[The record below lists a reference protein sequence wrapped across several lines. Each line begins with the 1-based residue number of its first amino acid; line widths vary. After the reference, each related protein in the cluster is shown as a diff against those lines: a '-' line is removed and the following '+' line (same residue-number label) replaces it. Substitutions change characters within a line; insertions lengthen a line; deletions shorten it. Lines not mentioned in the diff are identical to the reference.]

1 MEPQPEAEQRYD
13 PVMRP
18 RLPAILLSTFA
29 ALLLNACSNGGL
41 GVARVNP
48 IESQLLAEIA
58 VERGDYRAAV
68 QEYLKVAQQV
78 NDPEFA
84 RRATEFAT
92 EYGYDGYALAAAER
106 WVRLTPEDAE
116 AHAYRGRLL
125 AQRGQLDE
133 AWSSLEIALGPGAE
147 RLDQD
152 YALLA
157 NDLAT
162 SGAARQGLALYE
174 RFNAAYPDNPG
185 ITRSL
190 GELAAQAGDFDRAVA
205 AVRQTVALRPE
216 WDDTRMWLARLLL
229 ATGDKE
235 SAFEQMAFAVEMNPG
250 LEREL
255 EFVRLLAAAGELPSA
270 QDRLERLTVR
280 FPGEPSVPLV
290 QAGLYEQA
298 GETEAAEAIYLALLA
313 RGIYR
318 NESLWNLGIIAFSRS
333 DYEGAIG
340 LFGQVNSGERLEA
353 ATVASSQAYLQ
364 LENPDA
370 ALQVLRDF
378 AEFYPQRAAAMQEPQ
393 AQILASV
400 GRFDAALEATET
412 ALEYRPWSTDV
423 WLFRG
428 GLLEETGRMDD
439 AVEAF
444 ETAYKLAP
452 NDPTTLNAYGYTLT
466 IATRKYREA
475 RRHIERALELEP
487 ENPAIMDSLGW
498 VLFKQGKTEAALPW
512 LQKAYNALPDP
523 EVAAHLGEVL
533 WQLDRRVEAAA
544 VWSAAAVEFP
554 DNAVLA
560 EVRERLS
567 N

>member
-1 MEPQPEAEQRYD
+1 
-13 PVMRP
+13 MRP
-18 RLPAILLSTFA
+18 ELYRICSSTLVVLWLA
-29 ALLLNACSNGGL
+29 ACTGGGL
-41 GVARVNP
+41 GAARINP
-48 IESQLLAEIA
+48 VESQLLAEIA
-58 VERGDYRAAV
+58 LERGDYRTAV
-68 QEYLKVAQQV
+68 QEYLTVAQQV
-78 NDPEFA
+78 KDPEFA
-84 RRATEFAT
+84 RRATELASD
-92 EYGYDGYALAAAER
+92 YGYDGYALAAAER
-106 WVRLTPEDAE
+106 WVRLTPDDPE

-125 AQRGQLDE
+125 VQRGQLDK
-133 AWSSLEIALGPGAE
+133 AWDSLEIALGPSAE

-174 RFNAAYPDNPG
+174 RFNTTYPDNPG

-190 GELAAQAGDFDRAVA
+190 GELAAQAGDFDRAVT
-205 AVRQTVALRPE
+205 AVRQTVALRPD

-229 ATGDKE
+229 ATGDKA

-255 EFVRLLAAAGELPSA
+255 EFVRLLAAGGELDSA
-270 QDRLERLTVR
+270 QARLERLTAR
-280 FPGEPSVPLV
+280 YPGEPSIPLV
-290 QAGLYEQA
+290 QASLYEQA

-318 NESLWNLGIIAFSRS
+318 NESLWNLGIIAFARS

-378 AEFYPQRAAAMQEPQ
+378 AEFYPQRAAAMQPPQ
-393 AQILASV
+393 AQILAAA
-400 GRFDAALEATET
+400 GRLDEALAATDT
-412 ALEYRPWSTDV
+412 ALEYQPWSTDV

-428 GLLEETGRMDD
+428 GLFEELGRMDD
-439 AVEAF
+439 ALEAF
-444 ETAYKLAP
+444 KTASKLAP
-452 NDPTTLNAYGYTLT
+452 DDPTTLNAYGYTLT
-466 IATRKYREA
+466 IATRKFAEA
-475 RRHIERALELEP
+475 RRFIEQALALEP
-487 ENPAIMDSLGW
+487 DNPAIMDSMGW
-498 VLFKQGKTEAALPW
+498 VLFKQGKPEEALPW
-512 LQKAYNALPDP
+512 LQAAHDSLPDP

-533 WQLDRRVEAAA
+533 WELGRRTEAESVWTAAA
-544 VWSAAAVEFP
+544 AEFP
-554 DNAVLA
+554 DNTVLA
-560 EVRERLS
+560 EVRERLG

>member
-1 MEPQPEAEQRYD
+1 
-13 PVMRP
+13 MRS
-18 RLPAILLSTFA
+18 LTHVNLLSIGA
-29 ALLLNACSNGGL
+29 ALWLAACSSSGL

-48 IESQLLAEIA
+48 IESQLVAEIA
-58 VERGDYRAAV
+58 LERGDYRAAV

-78 NDPEFA
+78 KDPEYA
-84 RRATEFAT
+84 RRATELAT

-106 WVRLTPEDAE
+106 WVRLAPDDAE
-116 AHAYRGRLL
+116 AHAYLGRLL
-125 AQRGQLDE
+125 TQRGQLDR
-133 AWSSLEIALGPGAE
+133 AWTSLELALGPSAE

-162 SGAARQGLALYE
+162 SGAARQGLALFE
-174 RFNAAYPDNPG
+174 RFNATYPDNPG

-190 GELAAQAGDFDRAVA
+190 GELAAQAGDFDRAVT
-205 AVRQTVALRPE
+205 AVRQTVALRPD

-229 ATGDKE
+229 ATGEKE

-255 EFVRLLAAAGELPSA
+255 EFVRLLAAAGELQSA
-270 QDRLERLTVR
+270 QERLERLTAR
-280 FPGEPSVPLV
+280 FPGEASIPLV

-340 LFGQVNSGERLEA
+340 LFGQVSSGERLEA

-378 AEFYPQRAAAMQEPQ
+378 AEFYPQRAAAMQQPQ
-393 AQILASV
+393 AQILAAA
-400 GRFDAALEATET
+400 GRFDEALAATDAALEYQPWNT
-412 ALEYRPWSTDV
+412 AV

-428 GLLEETGRMDD
+428 GLFEETGRMDAAVD
-439 AVEAF
+439 AF
-444 ETAYKLAP
+444 KTACKLAP
-452 NDPTTLNAYGYTLT
+452 DDPTTLNAYGYTLT
-466 IATRKYREA
+466 IATRKYAEA
-475 RRHIERALELEP
+475 RRYIEQALALEP
-487 ENPAIMDSLGW
+487 ENPAIMDSMGW
-498 VLFKQGKTEAALPW
+498 VLFKQGKPKEALPW
-512 LQKAYNALPDP
+512 LQRAHDSLPDP

-533 WQLDRRVEAAA
+533 WELGRRAEAEAVWTAAA
-544 VWSAAAVEFP
+544 AEFP

-560 EVRERLS
+560 EVRERLG